1 MLFTHPERM
10 LAMNKIKD
18 YDLPSVRLTAGMYAL
33 TKLSAAGLTFIL
45 VSIFML
51 GHGHEGGVPDGW
63 PVSVPYAIYAYGLP
77 AAILAD
83 ALLRMF
89 RSTSLSPAL
98 VLYAVAGYGAGLWLA
113 SEQGG
118 DAISCGLTG
127 LVVLLLFRLAQV
139 AGERYPLL
147 LPVFALFVPLLCLV
161 LF

>member
-1 MLFTHPERM
+1 MTTH
-10 LAMNKIKD
+10 KD

-45 VSIFML
+45 VSLFML
-51 GHGHEGGVPDGW
+51 GHGYEGGVPDGW

-98 VLYAVAGYGAGLWLA
+98 VLYAVAGFGAGLWLA

-118 DAISCGLTG
+118 DAMTSGLAG
-127 LVVLLLFRLAQV
+127 LVVLLLFRFAQI
-139 AGERYPLL
+139 AGERFPLL
-147 LPVFALFVPLLCLV
+147 LPFFALFIPLLCLV